1 MEMCILDSIGIT
13 EPGSFVFKDSNLTL
27 KITGHKAQINQIRMI
42 FQEQL
47 DVRMVSGRLFVF
59 GSVMDFRQ
67 LLKAYQGKLEVSF
80 FNDLK
85 ALIQLNNTY
94 IRFPHAG
101 KLSLS
106 KPLIMGVI
114 NVTNDSFYSQSRVLD
129 ERIFEMRVKKMLEE
143 GVDMID
149 IGGESSRPGSAPVD
163 EQLEIERVI
172 PFIKRLR
179 KLTDIPISV
188 DTYRY
193 RTAKQAID
201 AGADMINDISALRFD
216 KELASFVAL
225 NQIPIVLMHMKG
237 RPATMQQQV
246 TYGNVVSEV
255 QAFFVE
261 RVAFAQERGIKRE
274 NIILDPGIG
283 FGKRVVDNLK
293 ILKDLDSFHSF
304 RLPLLLGT
312 SRKSFI
318 GEVLNQKDPNE
329 RLSGTMATTALG
341 VLNGAHIF
349 RVHDV
354 KENREVADLVFNIEE
369 S

>member
-1 MEMCILDSIGIT
+1 MEMCILDSSGIT
-13 EPGSFVFKDSNLTL
+13 EPGSFVFGDSFLTL
-27 KITGHKAQINQIRMI
+27 KITGHKAELNKIRLVI
-42 FQEQL
+42 RDLLE
-47 DVRMVSGRLFVF
+47 VRFMGNRLIVF
-59 GSVMDFRQ
+59 GSVIDFRQ
-67 LLKAYQGKLEVSF
+67 LLRTAQNKLEANF

-85 ALIQLNNTY
+85 ALINLNNTY
-94 IRFPHAG
+94 IHFPHAG

-106 KPLIMGVI
+106 RPLIMGVI
-114 NVTNDSFYSQSRVLD
+114 NVTDDSFYPQSRVSD
-129 ERIFEMRVKKMLEE
+129 EQLFEIRVRKMLED
-143 GVDMID
+143 GVDLID

-163 EQLEIERVI
+163 EQLEIERII

-179 KLTDIPISV
+179 RITDIPISV

-193 RTAKQAID
+193 QTAKQAIN

-237 RPATMQQQV
+237 TPATMQQQV
-246 TYGNVVSEV
+246 KYVNVVSEV
-255 QAFFVE
+255 HAFFKE
-261 RVAFAQERGIKRE
+261 RIAFAQEKGISQK
-274 NIILDPGIG
+274 NVILDPGIG
-283 FGKRVVDNLK
+283 FGKRVVDNLR

>member
-1 MEMCILDSIGIT
+1 MEMCILDSSGIT
-13 EPGSFVFKDSNLTL
+13 EPGSFVFGDSFLTL
-27 KITGHKAQINQIRMI
+27 KITGHKAELNKIRLVI
-42 FQEQL
+42 RDLLE
-47 DVRMVSGRLFVF
+47 VRFMGNRLIVF
-59 GSVMDFRQ
+59 GSVIDFRQ
-67 LLKAYQGKLEVSF
+67 LLRTAQNKLEANF

-85 ALIQLNNTY
+85 ALINLNNTY
-94 IRFPHAG
+94 IHFPHAG

-106 KPLIMGVI
+106 RPLIMGVI
-114 NVTNDSFYSQSRVLD
+114 NVTDDSFYPQSRVSD
-129 ERIFEMRVKKMLEE
+129 EQLFEIRVRKMLED
-143 GVDMID
+143 GVDLID

-163 EQLEIERVI
+163 EQLEIERII

-179 KLTDIPISV
+179 RITDIPISV

-193 RTAKQAID
+193 QTAKQAIN

-237 RPATMQQQV
+237 TPATMQQQV
-246 TYGNVVSEV
+246 KYVNVVSEV
-255 QAFFVE
+255 HAFFKE
-261 RVAFAQERGIKRE
+261 RIAFAQEKGISQK
-274 NIILDPGIG
+274 NVILDPGIG
-283 FGKRVVDNLK
+283 FGKRVVDNLR

-341 VLNGAHIF
+341 VLKGAHIF

-354 KENREVADLVFNIEE
+354 KENREVADLVFNIQE